1 MHALPIHPTTGLR
14 AIFVSERT
22 GRIYWPIL
30 GGEESA
36 DAAAQ
41 AAARAEADAQAAS
54 EAAAAAEN
62 AERGY
67 PLKTSPSDMTT
78 DQQVAYYKA
87 MARKHEDRAK
97 GMDSDELKQL
107 RARAK
112 RADELERQNMDVQE
126 RAVAEARD
134 TARQEAETAATA
146 KYAPRLAETAFRVAI
161 GTRKSQEDVDEFI
174 ADLNLPR
181 FLTDEGQVD
190 TAKVLARVEHSW
202 TRRHPTRVRKR
213 HQRNSLGIRVCLSR
227 PGPVGR
233 DAPQESQLTPNPVSS
248 RRWLDLPPNPVKGD
262 SDGPLHR
269 Q

>member
-190 TAKVLARVEHSW
+190 TAKVLARVEQFAPVTGAQQKLA
-202 TRRHPTRVRKR
+202 TR
-213 HQRNSLGIRVCLSR
+213 
-227 PGPVGR
+227 GPVVIRHGSGNGTSGTASASGSVSAGR
-233 DAPQESQLTPNPVSS
+233 DLWAETHPKKAS
-248 RRWLDLPPNPVKGD
+248 
-262 SDGPLHR
+262 
-269 Q
+269 